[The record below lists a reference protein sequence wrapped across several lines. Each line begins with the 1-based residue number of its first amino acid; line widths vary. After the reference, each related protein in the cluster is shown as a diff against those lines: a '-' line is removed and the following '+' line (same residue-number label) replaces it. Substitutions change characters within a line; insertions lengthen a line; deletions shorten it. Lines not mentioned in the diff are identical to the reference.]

1 MVDGGLGDMLSRVD
15 WSLGGILSV
24 VDGRSGRYV
33 IQGIYKV

>member
-15 WSLGGILSV
+15 GSLGGILSV